1 MRLFQ
6 TYPELKQEIENTRT
20 DRAFRGLLWEK
31 RRRFLI
37 LRSAE
42 MVKPGGDVVK
52 VDGEVVIERENVD
65 FIQVVN

>member
-6 TYPELKQEIENTRT
+6 TYPELKQIIINTKT

-31 RRRFLI
+31 RRRILV
-37 LRSAE
+37 LRSVE